1 MRILVAEDERGM
13 SSALVAVLEHNGYD
27 VDTAFDGEEAV
38 EKASASA
45 YDCMVF
51 DIMMPKLDG
60 VQAVE
65 RIRQSG
71 DVTSVIFLTA
81 KAEVSDRITGLDAGA
96 DDYLTKPFSMAEL
109 LARIRAMTRR
119 STTFT
124 PKELTHG
131 SVTLNVAE
139 QELKCTNSVR
149 LSPQETKLMELFM
162 LNDDKELHTD
172 DIFRRIWKEDDD
184 KQIVFIYISYLREKL
199 ASIEAD
205 VTIAG
210 EQGGVY
216 WLESV

>member
-71 DVTSVIFLTA
+71 DVTPVIFLTA

-139 QELKCTNSVR
+139 QKLKCTNSVR

>member
-1 MRILVAEDERGM
+1 MHILVAEDERGM
-13 SSALVAVLEHNGYD
+13 SSALVAVLEHNGYV
-27 VDTAFDGEEAV
+27 VDTAFDGQEAL
-38 EKASASA
+38 EMAKTHS

-65 RIRQSG
+65 EIRRSG
-71 DVTSVIFLTA
+71 DVTPVIFLTA

-119 STTFT
+119 TTTFT
-124 PKELTHG
+124 PKELTCG
-131 SVTLNVAE
+131 SVTLSLMD
-139 QELKCTNSVR
+139 QELRCTNSVR

-162 LNDDKELHTD
+162 LNDGKELQTD
-172 DIFRRIWKEDDD
+172 DIFRRIWKEEDD
-184 KQIVFIYISYLREKL
+184 KAIVFIYISYLREKL
-199 ASIEAD
+199 TAIDAD
-205 VTIAG
+205 VTIEERDGA
-210 EQGGVY
+210 Y